1 MTDHQVMRFD
11 WEEIKHLPVS
21 AVLGRNQAPLSDGVF
36 RCDEIAFVIGEKA
49 VLVSVCCD
57 TDQIWVD
64 LGEPPH
70 GDGWSPAEPLAFAI
84 GQVFGWCW
92 VGIKYLGYKDSFY
105 VAFGDGVPDALTPR
119 LTFVAAASS
128 LTCLNLTE
136 VAA

>member
-1 MTDHQVMRFD
+1 MADHQTMRFD
-11 WEEIKHLPVS
+11 WEEIKHLPIS
-21 AVLGRNQAPLSDGVF
+21 AVLGRNQAPLNDGVF
-36 RCDEIAFVIGEKA
+36 RCDEIAFVIGENA

-57 TDQIWVD
+57 SDQIWVD

-70 GDGWSPAEPLAFAI
+70 GDGWSPAAPLAFAI
-84 GQVFGWCW
+84 GLVFGWCW
-92 VGIKYLGYKDSFY
+92 VGINYLGYKDSFS

-128 LTCLNLTE
+128 LTCLNLAE

>member
-11 WEEIKHLPVS
+11 WEEIKHLPIS
-21 AVLGRNQAPLSDGVF
+21 AVLGRNQAPLNDGVF
-36 RCDEIAFVIGEKA
+36 RCDEIAFVIGENA

-57 TDQIWVD
+57 SDQIWVD

-70 GDGWSPAEPLAFAI
+70 GDGWSPAAPLAFAI
-84 GQVFGWCW
+84 GF
-92 VGIKYLGYKDSFY
+92 
-105 VAFGDGVPDALTPR
+105 AFGDGVPDALTPR

-128 LTCLNLTE
+128 LTCLNLAE